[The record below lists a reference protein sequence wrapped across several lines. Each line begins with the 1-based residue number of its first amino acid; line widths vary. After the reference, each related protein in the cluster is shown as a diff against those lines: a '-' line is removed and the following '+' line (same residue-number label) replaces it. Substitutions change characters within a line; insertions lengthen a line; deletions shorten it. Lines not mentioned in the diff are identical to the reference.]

1 MSIQSTSAQGTPEAA
16 PIPVFDLHCDTAD
29 RLSWQT
35 LSGELREAAGMHFY
49 GPGDEADPAGCRDL
63 ARNRG
68 AISLEKVGPT
78 PWAQCFACFV
88 PDELSPEQAVE
99 FEAHVSAYLADQV
112 SRNAGAACVVARAS
126 QVRPL
131 LAAAESGE
139 KGPRLVAVRTIENA
153 RLFAADLGLVERL
166 AADGLLMA
174 SLSWNAAGPLA
185 SGHDTH
191 EHLSATGVAAL
202 AEMERCGVAMDVS
215 HLNDECFDD
224 VAARARRPFVA
235 SHSNSRAVC
244 GHPRNLTDDQF
255 RCIRDAGG
263 VVGLNYCTGF
273 LVDGAWGEKGHAVTP
288 AQVMA
293 HIEHWLDLGGQDV
306 VALGGDLDGA
316 SVPDCLADAAALP
329 AFEQALVAN
338 FGEELARKLCY
349 ENALA
354 FFECNERA

>member
-1 MSIQSTSAQGTPEAA
+1 M

-35 LSGELREAAGMHFY
+35 LSGTLKDAAGMHFY
-49 GPGDEADPAGCRDL
+49 GKGDEADPTGCRDL

-68 AISLEKVGPT
+68 AISLEKVGAT
-78 PWAQCFACFV
+78 PWAQCFACFI
-88 PDELSPEQAVE
+88 PDELTPEQAVS
-99 FEAHVSAYLADQV
+99 FEEHVSSYLAGQV
-112 SRNAGAACVVARAS
+112 AANGEVAKSVNAAS
-126 QVRPL
+126 QIRPL
-131 LAAAESGE
+131 LEGPE
-139 KGPRLVAVRTIENA
+139 KDARAQLVAVRTIENA

-191 EHLSATGVAAL
+191 EGLSAAGAAAL
-202 AEMERCGVAMDVS
+202 AEMERCGVVLDVS

-224 VAARARRPFVA
+224 VATRATRPFVA

-255 RCIRDAGG
+255 RRIRDAGG
-263 VVGLNYCTGF
+263 VVGLNYCSGF
-273 LVDGAWGEKGHAVTP
+273 LVDNSWGDAGRAITP

-293 HIEHWLDLGGQDV
+293 HIEHWLDLGGEDV

-316 SVPDCLADAAALP
+316 SVPDCLEDASRMP
-329 AFEQALVAN
+329 TFEQALLAN
-338 FGEELARKLCY
+338 FGEDVTRKLCY
-349 ENALA
+349 DNALS
-354 FFECNERA
+354 FFERF

>member
-1 MSIQSTSAQGTPEAA
+1 MNAASPAPAAQ

-29 RLSWQT
+29 RLSWQS
-35 LSGELREAAGMHFY
+35 LSGSLRKAAGMHFY
-49 GPGDEADPAGCRDL
+49 GPGDEADPAGCRQL
-63 ARNRG
+63 ARNHG
-68 AISLEKVGPT
+68 AISVEKVGAT

-88 PDELSPEQAVE
+88 PDELSPEEAVA

-112 SRNAGAACVVARAS
+112 AACAELGAVAVTRAS
-126 QVRPL
+126 QIRPL
-131 LAAAESGE
+131 LEGAPAGKKDA
-139 KGPRLVAVRTIENA
+139 RLVAVRTIENA

-166 AADGLLMA
+166 ARQGLLMA

-191 EHLSATGVAAL
+191 EGLSATGAAAL
-202 AEMERCGVAMDVS
+202 AEMERCGVVMDVS
-215 HLNDECFDD
+215 HLNDECFAD

-263 VVGLNYCTGF
+263 VVGLNYCTRF
-273 LVDGAWGEKGHAVTP
+273 LVDGACGEVGRAVTP
-288 AQVMA
+288 AQVMT
-293 HIEHWLDLGGQDV
+293 HIEHWLDLDGEDV

-316 SVPDCLADAAALP
+316 SVPDCLADAAAMP
-329 AFEQALVAN
+329 AFQQALLAN
-338 FGEELARKLCY
+338 FGEAVTRKLCY
-349 ENALA
+349 GNALA
-354 FFECNERA
+354 FFERMELPA